1 MDGGL
6 AKRADP
12 NPRRKSK
19 SVSEDRFEEMNI
31 ITQGKWDVRFLKL
44 AYEVASWS
52 KDPSTKVG
60 CVLVKGKKVV
70 SLGYNGLPMGVEDS
84 IERLVDRDLKYE
96 MTVHAEV
103 NAVTTAALHGV
114 STNGATAY
122 VTFHPCSRCA
132 AVLINAGISTVVIS
146 AHDINCDRWL
156 DSFRLAAQLLNEAGI
171 GHEIVDPEI

>member
-1 MDGGL
+1 
-6 AKRADP
+6 
-12 NPRRKSK
+12 
-19 SVSEDRFEEMNI
+19 
-31 ITQGKWDVRFLKL
+31 
-44 AYEVASWS
+44 
-52 KDPSTKVG
+52 
-60 CVLVKGKKVV
+60 
-70 SLGYNGLPMGVEDS
+70 MGVEDS

-146 AHDINCDRWL
+146 QPTTSTAIGGSIAS
-156 DSFRLAAQLLNEAGI
+156 DSPHNY
-171 GHEIVDPEI
+171 